1 VKDREKILIFNVN
14 WLGDVLFSTATIR
27 NIRSN
32 YPDAFIACI
41 IPPRVQP
48 VLEGNIYLDE
58 IIVFDEKLKHK
69 NPWQKLQFVNYL
81 RKKKFDKV
89 FLLHRSMSRALIS
102 WMAGIPERI
111 GYYTSKRGFLLTK
124 ALIAPDVQTVHRID
138 YYLNIIKGA
147 GLAVSERHTD
157 FFVKQEDIAVVE
169 EFLVRNSISED
180 DFIVGLNP
188 GGNWEPKRWPPEN
201 FAALADKLAD
211 EFKAKIIL
219 TGSEKDIDLAEEIR
233 QDMRHGAVL
242 ACGKLTIKQF
252 AVLANILNIF
262 VSADSGPMH
271 IANAVGSRK
280 IFALFGPTDPKL
292 TGPYPTE
299 NVVIIRKNLSC
310 RIPCYKVECPDNRCM
325 KNITP
330 EDVMAEIRRVFKTQN
345 AQTQ

>member
-1 VKDREKILIFNVN
+1 MKDREKILIFNVN

-41 IPPRVQP
+41 IPPRAQP

-58 IIVFDEKLKHK
+58 IIIFDEKAKHK
-69 NPWQKLQFVNYL
+69 NPWQKLKFVNYL

-89 FLLHRSMSRALIS
+89 FLLHRSMSRALIA
-102 WMAGIPERI
+102 WLAGIPQRI

-124 ALIAPDVQTVHRID
+124 ALTAPDLETVHRID
-138 YYLNIIKGA
+138 YYLNIIKDA
-147 GLAVSERHTD
+147 GLTVSDRHPD
-157 FFVKQEDIAVVE
+157 FFVKQEDISVVE
-169 EFLVRNSISED
+169 DFLVRNSISED

-188 GGNWEPKRWPPEN
+188 GGNWGPKRWPPEN

-219 TGSEKDIDLAEEIR
+219 TGSEKDIDLAEDIR

-252 AVLANILNIF
+252 AVLSSILNIF

-292 TGPYPTE
+292 TGPYPAE
-299 NVVIIRKNLSC
+299 NVVIIRKDLSC
-310 RIPCYKVECPDNRCM
+310 RIPCYKVDCPDNLCM
-325 KNITP
+325 KRITP
-330 EDVMAEIRRVFKTQN
+330 EDVMAEVRRVFKTQN
-345 AQTQ
+345 AQIK